1 MAETTQETSR
11 YSRCEISATIWFV
24 VFCMAA
30 GTTCLV
36 LVFAYFCPDCRVPAD
51 STLVI
56 VYWFTAIVFFIL
68 GLLTLAKLVRYKL
81 RRQDSSTTRA
91 VLSIPAE
98 DLETSV
104 TPVLPYIHIPD
115 RQPLFNASSMDL
127 PDYFTVIQNVGE
139 AYSQFVDAEDWSED
153 FPETPPPSYEQALE
167 MTTFYVGDTEDTR
180 L

>member
-1 MAETTQETSR
+1 MAETTQEALRSSR
-11 YSRCEISATIWFV
+11 WKISVMTGLV

-36 LVFAYFCPDCRVPAD
+36 LNFAYFCPDCRSPD
-51 STLVI
+51 STLAI
-56 VYWFTAIVFFIL
+56 LYWFAAILLFMI
-68 GLLTLAKLVRYKL
+68 GLLPLAMLVRYTQ

-139 AYSQFVDAEDWSED
+139 ACSQFVDAEDWSED
-153 FPETPPPSYEQALE
+153 FPETPPPSYEQALD
-167 MTTFYVGDTEDTR
+167 MTTPC
-180 L
+180 

>member
-1 MAETTQETSR
+1 MAETTQEALRSSR
-11 YSRCEISATIWFV
+11 WKMSATIGLV

-36 LVFAYFCPDCRVPAD
+36 LAFAYFCTDCRLPD
-51 STLVI
+51 STLAI
-56 VYWFTAIVFFIL
+56 LNWFAAIVWFIL
-68 GLLTLAKLVRYKL
+68 GFLPLAKLVRYTQ

-167 MTTFYVGDTEDTR
+167 MTTSAAK
-180 L
+180 